1 MLKEIFALSNQGE
14 KDLKKG
20 ILASAAANISLLF
33 PAGLLLLSIRDLM
46 MYIEKNGA
54 YNINILAYAGY
65 SVVFSA
71 IILIT
76 HRIQYD
82 STYFSAYSESADR
95 RVALAEKLR
104 KLPLSFFGKKD
115 LSELTITIMGDCT
128 DLEHTFSHS
137 VPQLFG
143 SLISVTLVGIGLF
156 VVNWKMAL
164 SAVFVF
170 PIAIIITVGSK
181 FLQDKMGKK
190 KIDAKLVASDKVQ
203 EYLENIRE
211 IKSYNIEEK
220 YLNDL
225 DDSFFKIIKASLI
238 SELTTGTLIVS
249 AQGILRLG
257 FAAVTLTGIKLFL
270 NGEIDFLV
278 YLMYLFTISR
288 LYDPLSVVLIQIGD
302 IFNSLLTIKRMKDIN
317 EQKIQEGAKE
327 FSCDNYDIVFE
338 NVEFAYNN
346 NNEKVLNGIS
356 FVAEQGQI
364 TVLAGES
371 GGGKSTAVKLAAR
384 FWDVTKG
391 KITLGGVDISTVD
404 PEVLLE
410 KFSIVFQDVVL
421 FNGTILENIRIGKRG
436 ASDEEVYMAAK
447 AAQCDEFIKRFPLGY
462 NTVIGENGS
471 TLSGGERQRI
481 SIARA
486 LLKDAP
492 IILLDEATASL
503 DVENETL
510 IQSALG
516 KLIKNKTVLLIAHR
530 MRTAASADKII
541 ILKDGKI
548 AEQGSPKNLM
558 KIKGMYYKMVELQN
572 QNLEL
577 EFRE

>member
-46 MYIEKNGA
+46 MYIEKNSA

-170 PIAIIITVGSK
+170 PIAIMITVGSK

-190 KIDAKLVASDKVQ
+190 KIDAKLAASDKVQ

-346 NNEKVLNGIS
+346 NEKVLNGIS
-356 FVAEQGQI
+356 FAAEQGQI

-410 KFSIVFQDVVL
+410 KLSIVFQDVVL

>member
-1 MLKEIFALSNQGE
+1 MFKEIFALSNQGE

-33 PAGLLLLSIRDLM
+33 PAGLLLLSIRDLI

-95 RVALAEKLR
+95 RVALAEKLC

-190 KIDAKLVASDKVQ
+190 KIDAKLAASDKVQ

-346 NNEKVLNGIS
+346 NEKVLNGIS

-384 FWDVTKG
+384 FWDVTNG

>member
-1 MLKEIFALSNQGE
+1 MFKEVFALSNQGE

-190 KIDAKLVASDKVQ
+190 KIDAKLAASDKVQ

-338 NVEFAYNN
+338 NVEFAYN

>member
-1 MLKEIFALSNQGE
+1 MFKEIFALSDQGE

-20 ILASAAANISLLF
+20 IVASAVANISLLF

-46 MYIEKNGA
+46 TYIEKNGA
-54 YNINILAYAGY
+54 YNISILAYAGY

-190 KIDAKLVASDKVQ
+190 KIDAKLAASDKVQ

-257 FAAVTLTGIKLFL
+257 FAAVTLTGIQLFL

-317 EQKIQEGAKE
+317 DQKIQEGAKE

-338 NVEFAYNN
+338 NVEFAYS

-471 TLSGGERQRI
+471 TISGGERQRI

-572 QNLEL
+572 QNLEYF
-577 EFRE
+577 EK

>member
-1 MLKEIFALSNQGE
+1 MFKEVFALSNQGE

-190 KIDAKLVASDKVQ
+190 KIDAKLAASDKVQ

-257 FAAVTLTGIKLFL
+257 FAAVTLTGIQLFL

-338 NVEFAYNN
+338 NVEFAYN

>member
-1 MLKEIFALSNQGE
+1 MFKEVFALSDQGE

-170 PIAIIITVGSK
+170 PIAIMITVGSK

-190 KIDAKLVASDKVQ
+190 KIEAKLAASDKVQ

-317 EQKIQEGAKE
+317 DQKIQEGAKE
-327 FSCDNYDIVFE
+327 FFCDNYDIVFE

-346 NNEKVLNGIS
+346 NEKVLNGIS
-356 FVAEQGQI
+356 FAAEQGQI

-384 FWDVTKG
+384 FWDVTNG

-462 NTVIGENGS
+462 NNVIGENGS

>member
-170 PIAIIITVGSK
+170 PIAIMITVGSK

-190 KIDAKLVASDKVQ
+190 KIEAKLAASDKVQ

-346 NNEKVLNGIS
+346 NEKVLNGIS

-410 KFSIVFQDVVL
+410 KFSIVFQNVVL
-421 FNGTILENIRIGKRG
+421 FNGTIFENIRIGKRG

-530 MRTAASADKII
+530 MRTVASADKII

>member
-190 KIDAKLVASDKVQ
+190 KIDAKLAASDKVQ

-338 NVEFAYNN
+338 NVEFAYN

-558 KIKGMYYKMVELQN
+558 KVKGMYYKMVELQN

>member
-1 MLKEIFALSNQGE
+1 MFKEIFALSDQGE

-20 ILASAAANISLLF
+20 IVASAVANISLLF

-46 MYIEKNGA
+46 TYIEKNGA
-54 YNINILAYAGY
+54 YNISILAYAGY

-190 KIDAKLVASDKVQ
+190 KIDAKLAASDKVQ

-257 FAAVTLTGIKLFL
+257 FAAVTLTGIQLFL

-338 NVEFAYNN
+338 NVEFAYN

-447 AAQCDEFIKRFPLGY
+447 AAQCDEFIKRFLLGY

-572 QNLEL
+572 QNLEYF
-577 EFRE
+577 EK

>member
-1 MLKEIFALSNQGE
+1 MFKEVFALSNQGE

-46 MYIEKNGA
+46 TYIEKNGA
-54 YNINILAYAGY
+54 YNISILAYAGY

-115 LSELTITIMGDCT
+115 LSELAITIMGDCT

-190 KIDAKLVASDKVQ
+190 KIDAKLAASDKVQ

-257 FAAVTLTGIKLFL
+257 F
-270 NGEIDFLV
+270 
-278 YLMYLFTISR
+278 
-288 LYDPLSVVLIQIGD
+288 
-302 IFNSLLTIKRMKDIN
+302 
-317 EQKIQEGAKE
+317 EQ
-327 FSCDNYDIVFE
+327 
-338 NVEFAYNN
+338 
-346 NNEKVLNGIS
+346 
-356 FVAEQGQI
+356 
-364 TVLAGES
+364 
-371 GGGKSTAVKLAAR
+371 
-384 FWDVTKG
+384 
-391 KITLGGVDISTVD
+391 
-404 PEVLLE
+404 
-410 KFSIVFQDVVL
+410 
-421 FNGTILENIRIGKRG
+421 
-436 ASDEEVYMAAK
+436 
-447 AAQCDEFIKRFPLGY
+447 
-462 NTVIGENGS
+462 
-471 TLSGGERQRI
+471 
-481 SIARA
+481 
-486 LLKDAP
+486 
-492 IILLDEATASL
+492 
-503 DVENETL
+503 
-510 IQSALG
+510 
-516 KLIKNKTVLLIAHR
+516 
-530 MRTAASADKII
+530 
-541 ILKDGKI
+541 
-548 AEQGSPKNLM
+548 
-558 KIKGMYYKMVELQN
+558 
-572 QNLEL
+572 
-577 EFRE
+577 

>member
-156 VVNWKMAL
+156 IVNWKMAL

-170 PIAIIITVGSK
+170 PIAIMITVGSK

-190 KIDAKLVASDKVQ
+190 KIDAKLAASDKVQ

-317 EQKIQEGAKE
+317 DQKIQEGAKE

-338 NVEFAYNN
+338 NVEFAYN

-462 NTVIGENGS
+462 NNVIGENGS

>member
-54 YNINILAYAGY
+54 YSINILAYAGY

-190 KIDAKLVASDKVQ
+190 KIDAKLAASDKVQ

-346 NNEKVLNGIS
+346 NEKVLNGIS

-410 KFSIVFQDVVL
+410 KFSIVFQDVIL

>member
-1 MLKEIFALSNQGE
+1 MFKEIFALSNQGE

-65 SVVFSA
+65 SVVFSS

-190 KIDAKLVASDKVQ
+190 KIDAKLAASDKVQ

-346 NNEKVLNGIS
+346 NEKVLNGIS

-384 FWDVTKG
+384 FWDVTNG

-572 QNLEL
+572 QNLEYF
-577 EFRE
+577 EK

>member
-1 MLKEIFALSNQGE
+1 MFKEVFALSDQGE

-46 MYIEKNGA
+46 MYIEKNSA

-156 VVNWKMAL
+156 IVNWKMAL

-170 PIAIIITVGSK
+170 PIAIMITVGSK

-190 KIDAKLVASDKVQ
+190 KIEAKLAASDKVQ

-238 SELTTGTLIVS
+238 SELTTGNLIVS

-317 EQKIQEGAKE
+317 DQKIQEGAKE
-327 FSCDNYDIVFE
+327 FFCDNYDIVFE

-346 NNEKVLNGIS
+346 NEKVLNGIS
-356 FVAEQGQI
+356 FAAEQGQI

-384 FWDVTKG
+384 FWDVTNG

-462 NTVIGENGS
+462 NNVIGENGS

>member
-1 MLKEIFALSNQGE
+1 MFKEIFALSNQGE

-20 ILASAAANISLLF
+20 IVASAAANISLLF

-46 MYIEKNGA
+46 TYIEKNGA
-54 YNINILAYAGY
+54 YNISILAYAGY

-71 IILIT
+71 IILVT

-190 KIDAKLVASDKVQ
+190 KIDAKLAASDKVQ

-346 NNEKVLNGIS
+346 NEKVLNGIS
-356 FVAEQGQI
+356 FAAEQGQI

-384 FWDVTKG
+384 FWDVAKG

-436 ASDEEVYMAAK
+436 ASDEEVYIAAK

-462 NTVIGENGS
+462 NNVIGENGS

>member
-1 MLKEIFALSNQGE
+1 MFKEVFALSNQGE

-190 KIDAKLVASDKVQ
+190 KIDAKLAASDKVQ

-317 EQKIQEGAKE
+317 DQKIQEGTKE
-327 FSCDNYDIVFE
+327 FFCDNYDIVFE

-346 NNEKVLNGIS
+346 EKVLNGIS
-356 FVAEQGQI
+356 FAAEQGQI

-384 FWDVTKG
+384 FWDVTNG

-404 PEVLLE
+404 SEVLLE

-572 QNLEL
+572 QNLEYF
-577 EFRE
+577 EK

>member
-33 PAGLLLLSIRDLM
+33 PTGLLLLSIRDLM

-190 KIDAKLVASDKVQ
+190 KIDAKLAASDKVQ

-346 NNEKVLNGIS
+346 NEKVLNGIS

-410 KFSIVFQDVVL
+410 KFSIVFQDVIL

>member
-1 MLKEIFALSNQGE
+1 MLKEIFALSDQGE

-20 ILASAAANISLLF
+20 IVSSAAANISLIL
-33 PAGLLLLSIRDLM
+33 PAGLLLLTIKDLM
-46 MYIEKNGA
+46 KYIEKNGS
-54 YNINILAYAGY
+54 YEINILVYMGY
-65 SVVFSA
+65 SILFL
-71 IILIT
+71 IIIFVT

-82 STYFSAYSESADR
+82 RTYFSAYSESANR

-128 DLEHTFSHS
+128 ELEHTFSHS

-143 SLISVTLVGIGLF
+143 SLISITLIGIGLF
-156 VVNWKMAL
+156 TVNWKMAL
-164 SAVFVF
+164 SALFVF
-170 PIAIIITVGSK
+170 PIAILITTGSK
-181 FLQDKMGKK
+181 FIQDRMGQK
-190 KIDAKLVASDKVQ
+190 KIEVKLAASDKVQ

-211 IKSYNIEEK
+211 IKSYNMENK
-220 YLNDL
+220 YLEDL
-225 DDSFFKIIKASLI
+225 ATVFFKIIKASLL

-257 FAAVTLTGIKLFL
+257 FAVVTLVGIKLFL
-270 NGEIDFLV
+270 KGEIDFLI

-302 IFNSLLTIKRMKDIN
+302 IFNSLLTIKRMKEMN
-317 EQKIQEGAKE
+317 EQKIQEGTKE
-327 FSCDNYDIVFE
+327 FFVDNYDIVFDK
-338 NVEFAYNN
+338 VEFAYNSG
-346 NNEKVLNGIS
+346 EKVLNGIS
-356 FVAEQGQI
+356 FTAEQGKI

-391 KITLGGVDISTVD
+391 KITLGSIDISTID
-404 PEVLLE
+404 PEALLE

-421 FNGTILENIRIGKRG
+421 FNDTILENIRVGKRN
-436 ASDEEVYMAAK
+436 AADEEVYNAAK
-447 AAQCDEFIKRFPLGY
+447 AAQCDEFIKRFPQGY

-471 TLSGGERQRI
+471 TLSGGERQRL

-486 LLKDAP
+486 LLKDAS

-516 KLIKNKTVLLIAHR
+516 RLIKDKTVLLIAHR
-530 MRTAASADKII
+530 MRTVASADKII

-548 AEQGSPKNLM
+548 LEQDTPENLL
-558 KIKGMYYKMVELQN
+558 KKKGAYYKMVKLQN
-572 QNLEL
+572 QNLNWKVKE
-577 EFRE
+577 

>member
-190 KIDAKLVASDKVQ
+190 KIDAKLAASDKVQ

-225 DDSFFKIIKASLI
+225 DDSFFKIIKASLL

-338 NVEFAYNN
+338 NVEFAYN

>member
-156 VVNWKMAL
+156 IVNWKMAL

-190 KIDAKLVASDKVQ
+190 KIDAKLAASDKVQ

-338 NVEFAYNN
+338 NVEFAYN

-577 EFRE
+577 EFKE

>member
-1 MLKEIFALSNQGE
+1 MFKEVFALSNQGE

-46 MYIEKNGA
+46 MYIEKNRA

-71 IILIT
+71 IILVT

-156 VVNWKMAL
+156 VVNWKMTL

-190 KIDAKLVASDKVQ
+190 KIDAKLAASDKVQ

-257 FAAVTLTGIKLFL
+257 FAAVTLTGIQLFL

-338 NVEFAYNN
+338 NVEFAYN

>member
-156 VVNWKMAL
+156 IVNWKMAL

-170 PIAIIITVGSK
+170 PIAIIITLGSK

-190 KIDAKLVASDKVQ
+190 KIDAKLAASDKVQ

-346 NNEKVLNGIS
+346 NEKVLNGIS

-410 KFSIVFQDVVL
+410 KFSIVFQDVIL

>member
-1 MLKEIFALSNQGE
+1 MFKEIFALSDQGE

-20 ILASAAANISLLF
+20 IVASAVANISLLF

-46 MYIEKNGA
+46 TYIEKNGA
-54 YNINILAYAGY
+54 YNISILAYAGY

-156 VVNWKMAL
+156 VVNWKMSL

-190 KIDAKLVASDKVQ
+190 KIDAKLAASDKVQ

-211 IKSYNIEEK
+211 IKPYNIEEK

-317 EQKIQEGAKE
+317 DQKIQEGAKE

-338 NVEFAYNN
+338 NVEFAYN

-384 FWDVTKG
+384 FWNVTNG

-436 ASDEEVYMAAK
+436 ASDEEVYMTAK

-572 QNLEL
+572 QNLEYF
-577 EFRE
+577 EK

>member
-190 KIDAKLVASDKVQ
+190 KIDAKLAASDKVQ

-317 EQKIQEGAKE
+317 EQKIQEGVKE

-338 NVEFAYNN
+338 NVEFAYN

>member
-1 MLKEIFALSNQGE
+1 MFKEVFALSNQGE

-190 KIDAKLVASDKVQ
+190 KIDAKLAASDKVQ

-225 DDSFFKIIKASLI
+225 DDGFFKIIKASLI

-317 EQKIQEGAKE
+317 DQKIQEGTKE
-327 FSCDNYDIVFE
+327 FFCDNYDIVFE

-346 NNEKVLNGIS
+346 EKVLNGIS
-356 FVAEQGQI
+356 FAAEQGQI

-384 FWDVTKG
+384 FWDVTNG

-404 PEVLLE
+404 SEVLLE

-572 QNLEL
+572 QNLEYF
-577 EFRE
+577 EK

>member
-156 VVNWKMAL
+156 IVNWKMAL

-190 KIDAKLVASDKVQ
+190 KIDAKLAASDKVQ

-288 LYDPLSVVLIQIGD
+288 LYDPFSVVLIQIGD

-338 NVEFAYNN
+338 NVEFAYN

-577 EFRE
+577 EFKE

>member
-71 IILIT
+71 IILVT

-137 VPQLFG
+137 VPQLFR

-190 KIDAKLVASDKVQ
+190 KIDAKLAASDKVQ

-257 FAAVTLTGIKLFL
+257 FAAVTLTGIQLFL

-346 NNEKVLNGIS
+346 NEKVLNGIS
-356 FVAEQGQI
+356 FAAEQGQI

>member
-1 MLKEIFALSNQGE
+1 MFKEVFALSNQGE

-190 KIDAKLVASDKVQ
+190 KIDAKLAASDKVQ

-238 SELTTGTLIVS
+238 SELTAGTLIVS

-257 FAAVTLTGIKLFL
+257 FAAVTLTGIQLFL

-338 NVEFAYNN
+338 NVEFAYN

-572 QNLEL
+572 QNLEYF
-577 EFRE
+577 EK

>member
-1 MLKEIFALSNQGE
+1 MFKEIFALSDQGE

-20 ILASAAANISLLF
+20 IVASAVANISLLF

-46 MYIEKNGA
+46 TYIEKNGA
-54 YNINILAYAGY
+54 YNISILAYAGY

-71 IILIT
+71 IILVT

-190 KIDAKLVASDKVQ
+190 KIEAKLAASDKVQ

-257 FAAVTLTGIKLFL
+257 FAAVTLTGIQLFL

-346 NNEKVLNGIS
+346 NEKVLNGIS

-384 FWDVTKG
+384 FWDVAKG

-572 QNLEL
+572 QNLEYF
-577 EFRE
+577 EK

>member
-1 MLKEIFALSNQGE
+1 MFKEIFALSDQGE

-46 MYIEKNGA
+46 LYIEKNGA
-54 YNINILAYAGY
+54 YDISILTYAGY

-190 KIDAKLVASDKVQ
+190 KIDAKLAASDKVQ

-317 EQKIQEGAKE
+317 EQKIQEGVKE

-338 NVEFAYNN
+338 NVEFAYN

>member
-20 ILASAAANISLLF
+20 ILASAAANISFLF

-71 IILIT
+71 IILVT

-190 KIDAKLVASDKVQ
+190 KIDAKLAASDKVQ

-317 EQKIQEGAKE
+317 DQKIQEGAKE
-327 FSCDNYDIVFE
+327 FFCDNYDIVFE
-338 NVEFAYNN
+338 NVEFAYN

-384 FWDVTKG
+384 FWDVTNG

>member
-46 MYIEKNGA
+46 MYIEKNGT

-156 VVNWKMAL
+156 IVDWKMAL

-170 PIAIIITVGSK
+170 PIAIMITVGSK

-190 KIDAKLVASDKVQ
+190 KIDAKLAASDKVQ

-346 NNEKVLNGIS
+346 NEKVLNGIS
-356 FVAEQGQI
+356 FAAEQGQI

>member
-1 MLKEIFALSNQGE
+1 MFKEVFALSNQGE

-71 IILIT
+71 IILVT

-156 VVNWKMAL
+156 VVNWKMTL

-190 KIDAKLVASDKVQ
+190 KIDAKLAASDKVQ

-257 FAAVTLTGIKLFL
+257 FAAVTLTGIQLFL

-338 NVEFAYNN
+338 NVEFAYN

>member
-1 MLKEIFALSNQGE
+1 MFKEIFALSDQGE

-46 MYIEKNGA
+46 LYIEKNGA
-54 YNINILAYAGY
+54 YDISILTYAGY
-65 SVVFSA
+65 SLVFLT

-82 STYFSAYSESADR
+82 STYFSAYSESANR
-95 RVALAEKLR
+95 RVTLAEKLR

-156 VVNWKMAL
+156 IVNWKMAL

-181 FLQDKMGKK
+181 FIQDKMGKK
-190 KIDAKLVASDKVQ
+190 KIEVKLAASDKVQ

-225 DDSFFKIIKASLI
+225 DDSFFKIIKASLL

-257 FAAVTLTGIKLFL
+257 FAVVTLTGIKLFL

-317 EQKIQEGAKE
+317 EQKIQEGVKE

-338 NVEFAYNN
+338 NVEFAYN

>member
-190 KIDAKLVASDKVQ
+190 KIDAKLAASDKVQ

-338 NVEFAYNN
+338 NVEFAYN

>member
-1 MLKEIFALSNQGE
+1 MFKEVFALSDQGE

-46 MYIEKNGA
+46 MYIEKNSA

-156 VVNWKMAL
+156 IVDWKMAL

-170 PIAIIITVGSK
+170 PIAIMITVGSK

-190 KIDAKLVASDKVQ
+190 KIEAKLAASDKVQ

-270 NGEIDFLV
+270 NGVIDFLV

-317 EQKIQEGAKE
+317 DQKIQEGAKE
-327 FSCDNYDIVFE
+327 FFCDNYDIVFE

-346 NNEKVLNGIS
+346 NEKVLNGIS
-356 FVAEQGQI
+356 FAAEQGQI

-384 FWDVTKG
+384 FWDVTNG

-462 NTVIGENGS
+462 NNVIGENGS

>member
-1 MLKEIFALSNQGE
+1 MLKEIFALSKQGE

-20 ILASAAANISLLF
+20 ILASAAANISLIL
-33 PAGLLLLSIRDLM
+33 PAGLMLLSIKDLM
-46 MYIEKNGA
+46 LYIEKGDG
-54 YNINILAYAGY
+54 YNINITAYAGY
-65 SVVFSA
+65 SILFLA

-82 STYFSAYSESADR
+82 STYLSAYSESANR

-128 DLEHTFSHS
+128 DLERTFSHS

-143 SLISVTLVGIGLF
+143 SLISITLVGIGLF

-164 SAVFVF
+164 SAIFVF
-170 PIAIIITVGSK
+170 PLAIFITVGSK

-190 KIDAKLVASDKVQ
+190 KIEANLAASDKVQ

-211 IKSYNIEEK
+211 IKSYNIEEN

-225 DDSFFKIIKASLI
+225 DMSFFKIIKTSLF
-238 SELTTGTLIVS
+238 SELTTGTLVVS
-249 AQGILRLG
+249 AQGVLRLG
-257 FAAVTLTGIKLFL
+257 FAIVTLTGIRLFL

-278 YLMYLFTISR
+278 YLMYLFAISR

-302 IFNSLLTIKRMKDIN
+302 IFHSLLTIKRMKEMDK
-317 EQKIQEGAKE
+317 QKVQEGAKE
-327 FSCDNYDIVFE
+327 FSCDNYNIVFE
-338 NVEFAYNN
+338 NVEFSYN
-346 NNEKVLNGIS
+346 NNEKVLNGVS
-356 FVAEQGQI
+356 FAAEQGEI

-371 GGGKSTAVKLAAR
+371 GGGKSTAAKLAAR

-391 KITLGGVDISTVD
+391 KITLGGVDISTID

-436 ASDEEVYMAAK
+436 AADEEVYKAAK

-530 MRTAASADKII
+530 MRTVASADKII

-548 AEQGSPKNLM
+548 LEQGNPKSLM

-572 QNLEL
+572 QNLEWEL
-577 EFRE
+577 KE

>member
-1 MLKEIFALSNQGE
+1 MFKEVFALSDQGE

-46 MYIEKNGA
+46 MYIEKNSA

-156 VVNWKMAL
+156 IVDWKMAL

-170 PIAIIITVGSK
+170 PIAIMITVGSK

-190 KIDAKLVASDKVQ
+190 KIEAKLAASDKVQ

-317 EQKIQEGAKE
+317 DQKIQEGAKE
-327 FSCDNYDIVFE
+327 FFCDNYDIVFE

-346 NNEKVLNGIS
+346 NEKVLNGIS
-356 FVAEQGQI
+356 FAAEQGQI

-384 FWDVTKG
+384 FWDVTNG

-462 NTVIGENGS
+462 NNVIGENGS

>member
-1 MLKEIFALSNQGE
+1 MFKEVFALSNQGE

-46 MYIEKNGA
+46 TYIEKNGA
-54 YNINILAYAGY
+54 YNISILAYAGY

-190 KIDAKLVASDKVQ
+190 KIDAKLAASDKVQ

-317 EQKIQEGAKE
+317 DQKIQEGAKE

-338 NVEFAYNN
+338 NVEFAYN

-384 FWDVTKG
+384 FWDVTKE

-572 QNLEL
+572 QNLEYF
-577 EFRE
+577 EK